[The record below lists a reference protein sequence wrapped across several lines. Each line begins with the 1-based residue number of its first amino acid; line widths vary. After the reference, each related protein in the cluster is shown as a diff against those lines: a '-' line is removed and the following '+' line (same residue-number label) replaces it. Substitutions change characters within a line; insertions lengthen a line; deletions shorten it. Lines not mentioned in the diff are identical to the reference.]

1 MGKFKTHIDAPL
13 SSTNRSS
20 NLEGSEVSSVGLKLY
35 KITNQ
40 VQGVIALA
48 FNSVVNEEFCEAEV
62 VG

>member
-20 NLEGSEVSSVGLKLY
+20 NLEGSEVSSVGLKLH

-48 FNSVVNEEFCEAEV
+48 CSVVNEEFCEAEV